1 MGYIFLVFFLMIR
14 RLPRSTRTDT
24 LFPYTTLFRSGGDA
38 RLARCLSTAAA
49 PGGWQGGVAGSGQG
63 IACHRFRGSYIAVL
77 AEARL
82 EGGRPR
88 ADRLVAGVDCGRL
101 VHPVGLRQPNASGLV
116 FGIATA
122 LGATKGFTE
131 QPPRGKRKRGG

>member
-49 PGGWQGGVAGSGQG
+49 VGGWQGGVAGSGQG

-88 ADRLVAGVDCGRL
+88 VDRLVAAVDCGRL
-101 VHPVGLRQPNASGLV
+101 INPRSEEHTSELQSLMRISYAVFCLKKKKPNNH
-116 FGIATA
+116 T
-122 LGATKGFTE
+122 
-131 QPPRGKRKRGG
+131 